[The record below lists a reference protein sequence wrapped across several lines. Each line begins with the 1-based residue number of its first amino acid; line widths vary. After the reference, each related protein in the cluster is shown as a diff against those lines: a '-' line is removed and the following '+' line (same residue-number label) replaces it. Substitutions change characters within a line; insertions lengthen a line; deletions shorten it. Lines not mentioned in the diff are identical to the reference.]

1 MQEPYSAAIRWDEE
15 AGVWYVSETNFPG
28 LVAEAETQ
36 HGLVEKI
43 RLLVPEL
50 HDANR
55 HLMQTHSH
63 DEEVVIQLTTMH
75 QETIKLAATRRLGVR
90 TERDCWQ
97 AFEEWPCKATFDWPN
112 LSDEEVDGWRDRS
125 PGRDSTWPE

>member
-15 AGVWYVSETNFPG
+15 ARVWYVSETNFPG
-28 LVAEAETQ
+28 LAAEAETQ
-36 HGLVEKI
+36 QGLMEKI
-43 RLLVPEL
+43 RLLIPEL

-63 DEEVVIQLTTMH
+63 DAEIAIQLTTMH
-75 QETIKLAATRRLGVR
+75 QETIKLAAASRRGVHA
-90 TERDCWQ
+90 ERDCLQ
-97 AFEEWPCKATFDWPN
+97 AIEEWRSKATFDWPD

-125 PGRDSTWPE
+125 PGRDFTWPE